1 MAACAE
7 VRNVVRTV
15 SADDRA
21 NTGETE
27 RVRERRTKVSILR
40 TAFWSPVMAR
50 KRGSVSMTLRT
61 CGMSSCVKCATAC
74 FWSSATSSSLSLAVR
89 AARVQRSESASSP
102 SKRRKREKER
112 RTPRLVDRLPDELH
126 RVLGLGNLLERR
138 LRVDLAR
145 GSLRLLLRL
154 RLLLLG
160 REGGHARA
168 DLLRGERR
176 RFGLLQQLLPRR
188 LELTSTRRLLQ
199 AGPRANTVLRRRALR
214 LLLLLLSGRRS
225 LHRLL
230 RHDGWRWHDDLRR
243 DGLHARHAGAGALL
257 RVALRLE
264 DALLLP
270 DERLAPDL
278 LEGTQH
284 LLVQP
289 RELERDALRFGR
301 RVADGRVARVDRVA
315 EVRRDAVPSA
325 LIVDLRARV
334 SRA

>member
-27 RVRERRTKVSILR
+27 RGQETHEGEHLADGVLVARHGEEEGERVHDLAHVRDEL
-40 TAFWSPVMAR
+40 
-50 KRGSVSMTLRT
+50 
-61 CGMSSCVKCATAC
+61 
-74 FWSSATSSSLSLAVR
+74 VR
-89 AARVQRSESASSP
+89 QMRDGLLLVVGDLEQLELGCAARAQRSESASSP
-102 SKRRKREKER
+102 SKRRKGEMER

-230 RHDGWRWHDDLRR
+230 RHDGRRWHDDLRR